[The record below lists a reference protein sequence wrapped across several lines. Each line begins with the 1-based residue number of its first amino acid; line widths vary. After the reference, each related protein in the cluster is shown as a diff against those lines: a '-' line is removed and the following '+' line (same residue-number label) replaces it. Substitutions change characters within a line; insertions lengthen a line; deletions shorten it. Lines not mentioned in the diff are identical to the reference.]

1 MTLEW
6 IPRQKSKA
14 QLQNVCPDEEQ
25 TCCRRTGGEFWKVY
39 AANGWDVY
47 DDPEYVAGSCHGRG
61 IGPAKYCPACYK
73 KEIGRLTNHRSNN
86 PRWAMF
92 TMAKQQA

>member
-6 IPRQKSKA
+6 IPRQKSKT

-61 IGPAKYCPACYK
+61 IGPDQVLSGVLQEGDRATDEPQVK
-73 KEIGRLTNHRSNN
+73 
-86 PRWAMF
+86 
-92 TMAKQQA
+92 